1 MSNTKKQFRYY
12 HNYIPRFLKSNYPD
26 NGVTSNCRDQLN
38 SLLCNLT
45 KIIADKS
52 ISIIKYNNKRT
63 ITPSDVSGAISII
76 LSREMCKD
84 IQNEYESNIESYRN
98 PSNKGRSKH
107 VKAGMVMPP
116 SISDKYLRDFGESK
130 YMVTNESPIL
140 LGTAIEH
147 FTDKFISQCIEYLPK
162 QKKRIT
168 IREFEMTR
176 EKNMKVIFDKNH
188 LYFQGGGIV
197 PYIHP
202 ELEKNVRKKIHK
214 NQKKRPG
221 MLTIKNIKKYQKTT
235 NTLMLS
241 KSPFEKV
248 IRSLFSK
255 KGYSS
260 IKISKQVF
268 LVMQYF
274 IEARLIDIIA
284 KSNSISV
291 HCNRV
296 KLLKEDLKFYL
307 ELSQLPYNEQF
318 KQIFETETE
327 TKITTEEIQELVNE
341 QELNEVIEDE
351 EDEEDDEVIEDE
363 DDEVI
368 EEDEEVDE
376 EVDEE
381 TEIVETKTEDEN
393 STKTVNKVFF

>member
-12 HNYIPRFLKSNYPD
+12 HNYIPRFIKEKYPD

-45 KIIADKS
+45 EILANKS
-52 ISIIKYNNKRT
+52 ITIIKHNNKRT
-63 ITPSDVSGAISII
+63 ITPNDVKGAISII
-76 LSREMCKD
+76 LSREMCKN
-84 IQNEYESNIESYRN
+84 IMVEYESNIESYKESN
-98 PSNKGRSKH
+98 EENKGRSKH
-107 VKAGMVMPP
+107 AKAGMVMPP
-116 SISDKYLRDFGESK
+116 SICDKYLRDFGESK
-130 YMVTNESPIL
+130 FMVTNESPIL
-140 LGTAIEH
+140 LCTAIEH
-147 FTDKFISQCIEYLPK
+147 FTDQFLSRCISYLPK
-162 QKKRIT
+162 QKKRVT

-176 EKNMKVIFDKNH
+176 EKDMKVLFDKNH

-202 ELEKNVRKKIHK
+202 ELERNVRKKMHK

-221 MLTIKNIKKYQKTT
+221 MLSIRDIKKFQKTT
-235 NTLMLS
+235 NSLMLS
-241 KSPFEKV
+241 KSPFEKM
-248 IRSLFSK
+248 IRSLFVK
-255 KGYSS
+255 KGCPN

-274 IEARLIDIIA
+274 IEARLIDIIS

-327 TKITTEEIQELVNE
+327 TKNTTEEIQDLVNE

-351 EDEEDDEVIEDE
+351 EEVSDNETNEEENEENEV
-363 DDEVI
+363 V
-368 EEDEEVDE
+368 
-376 EVDEE
+376 EE
-381 TEIVETKTEDEN
+381 TEIAETKTEDENDN